1 MKPTLYFIL
10 LSMVLAQGRVHGQ
23 IHLSFKNIPLGKVLR
38 KIQRVTGYD
47 LIYNAELVKKAGNIH
62 LEINNLNLQRVLDS
76 LLYGKGLSYTLSDK
90 VIVIKEQTVKNQP
103 AAQERK
109 VLLPVRI
116 EVQVRDTAG
125 NAISGAAVRVPGTGR
140 GGFTDQQGILLLTR
154 FAADRFLQI
163 SMLGY
168 GSAEIAIDEKSH
180 YEAVLKEISTSLD
193 NVTVEVIH
201 TGYQAINHQLST
213 GSYAVVNKAV
223 FEQRVGSTVL
233 DRMEGIASGFL
244 INRDPSGGTSYK
256 VRGVSTINA
265 DPSPLI
271 VLDNFP
277 YEGNLDNINPNSV
290 ENITVLKD
298 AAAASIWGARAGNGV
313 IVITTK
319 KAKFD
324 RALQVELVSS
334 LSFSAKPDL
343 SSKREWLGSK
353 PFIAL
358 EEELFKRGFYDGDL
372 SNNSNY
378 PVISPVV
385 EILAQRRSGK
395 ISNEQASNQ
404 INFLQS
410 LDSREEL
417 KKYFYRGMVN
427 RQYALYLRAGNQHA
441 AYLVSLGYDANQ
453 SNAIG
458 NEGQRFTLLTHI
470 LYRPV
475 KAWEFSGSLDYAG
488 NHHLE
493 NSIVNTI
500 NSGGVYSKSLYPYAS
515 FADGQGNPLAIVKD
529 YRYGFAAA
537 AQTKGLLNWLY
548 YPLKE
553 KEAMDHRIRSDELR
567 AVAGLSWQPV
577 PGLKLEGLY
586 QYQSG
591 RELETRAY
599 SDSAYYSRNLIN
611 QYSSVL
617 NGIFQ
622 AYEIPAG
629 EILKQY
635 FANYHSHNARLQLSM
650 DQHFKRDHFQG
661 ILGVEAREVISES
674 LSDSDHYGYSGQG
687 GSFIP
692 VNYTA
697 HYLLYPSQTMATIPN
712 NYYQDQLTN
721 RYRSWYANV
730 SYAFRDRYILSASA
744 RMDQANLF
752 GVSTNKKQVP
762 LYSFGAK
769 WDISQEG
776 FFHKGF
782 IGKLQLKASWGFT
795 GNLLNNGTAYT
806 TAIEKTQNMGNN
818 FSQNYYLIN
827 APGNPELSWEKTRI
841 INFGC
846 LLELWDGRI
855 HFSIDYYLKKGT
867 GLIGR
872 RALPSSSGFASALLN
887 YAGLKASGLDLD
899 LESRILQQGAF
910 RWDCHFLLSYTAD
923 RVSHYGMSE
932 ADNGNLLLVGK
943 PVNALFS
950 YYWAGLDPINGN
962 PRGLDGSGQL
972 SQDYASL
979 LQAGPRQ
986 MQYSG
991 SSIPKF
997 YGGFSQTIRF
1007 GQWSLSANLS
1017 FKCGYYFKR
1026 STLNYYQLFYS
1037 WKGNRD
1043 YNKRWQQ
1050 PGDEKTTSVPSLPAL
1065 PADPNRDAFYG
1076 ASTAVVSKGDHIRF
1090 QDICISYE
1098 PEKTKKNHLI
1108 ISLSAS
1114 NLGIL
1119 WRANH
1124 YGIDPDF
1131 QQADY
1136 LPPKLFSIGLKASF

>member
-1 MKPTLYFIL
+1 MKPALYFIL
-10 LSMVLAQGRVHGQ
+10 LSMVLAQGVHGQ
-23 IHLSFKNIPLGKVLR
+23 IHLSFKNIPLQKVLR

-62 LEINNLNLQRVLDS
+62 LEINNLNLQQALDS

-90 VIVIKEQTVKNQP
+90 VIVIKEQTAKNQP
-103 AAQERK
+103 APEERT
-109 VLLPVRI
+109 VLRPVRI

-125 NAISGAAVRVPGTGR
+125 KAISGAAVRIAGTGR
-140 GGFTDQQGILLLTR
+140 GGLSNQQGCLSLVKL
-154 FAADRFLQI
+154 AADRKLLI

-168 GSAEIAIDEKSH
+168 GSAEIELDDQIH
-180 YEAVLKEISTSLD
+180 YAVCLKEISAKLD
-193 NVTVEVIH
+193 NVTVEIIH

-223 FEQRVGSTVL
+223 FEQRVGTGVL

-277 YEGNLDNINPNSV
+277 YEGNPDNINPNEV
-290 ENITVLKD
+290 ESITVLKD

-313 IVITTK
+313 IVIRTK
-319 KAKFD
+319 KSKFNQG
-324 RALQVELVSS
+324 LQVELVSS
-334 LSFSAKPDL
+334 LSISARPDL
-343 SSKREWLGSK
+343 SYKREWLGSK

-358 EEELFKRGFYDGDL
+358 EEELFKRGFYEGDL

-441 AYLVSLGYDANQ
+441 AWLVSMGYDDNQ
-453 SNAIG
+453 SNAVG
-458 NEGQRFTLLTHI
+458 NEGQRFTLLTHV

-475 KAWEFSGSLDYAG
+475 KVLEFSGSLDYTD
-488 NHHLE
+488 NHNLE

-515 FADGQGNPLAIVKD
+515 FADGQGRPLPIVKD

-553 KEAMDHRIRSDELR
+553 GSAMDHRLRSDELR
-567 AVAGLSWQPV
+567 AAAGWNWQLV
-577 PGLKLEGLY
+577 QGVKLEGLY

-611 QYSSVL
+611 QYSNVL
-617 NGIFQ
+617 NGVFQ

-635 FANYHSHNARLQLSM
+635 FANYHTHNARLQLNM

-697 HYLLYPSQTMATIPN
+697 HYLLYPSQTMATIPT
-712 NYYQDQLTN
+712 NYYRDQLTN
-721 RYRSWYANV
+721 RYRSWFAAA
-730 SYAFRDRYILSASA
+730 SYAFRERYILSASA

-752 GVSTNKKQVP
+752 GVSTNRKQVP

-769 WDISQEG
+769 WDLSQEG

-806 TAIEKTQNMGNN
+806 TAIEKNQTGGSS
-818 FSQNYYLIN
+818 FPQNYYLIN

-910 RWDCHFLLSYTAD
+910 RWDCRFLLSYTAD
-923 RVSHYGMSE
+923 HVSHYGMSE

-972 SQDYASL
+972 SQDYAEL
-979 LQAGPRQ
+979 LQAGPRK

-997 YGGFSQTIRF
+997 YGGFSQAIRYR
-1007 GQWSLSANLS
+1007 QWLVSVNLS

-1026 STLNYYQLFYS
+1026 STVNYYRLFYS
-1037 WKGNRD
+1037 WQGNRD
-1043 YNKRWQQ
+1043 YNNRWQK
-1050 PGDEKTTSVPSLPAL
+1050 PRDERTTDVPSLPNL
-1065 PADPNRDAFYG
+1065 PLDPNRDAFYG
-1076 ASTAVVSKGDHIRF
+1076 ASAAVVSKGDHIRL

-1098 PEKTKKNHLI
+1098 PGKSNKSHLT

-1114 NLGIL
+1114 NTGIL

-1124 YGIDPDF
+1124 DGIDPDF

-1136 LPPKLFSIGLKASF
+1136 PAPKLFSFTVKASF